1 MRRFVPIFLLS
12 AILCF
17 GTAQAQTASEFYA
30 RNKLTIVV
38 GGDPGGAHDA
48 YARLLARYIGSHIS
62 GAPVVVVQNMTG
74 AGGVVAANYIANVA
88 PKDGSVIAALFPGN
102 VVEPLLQKTSGA
114 NYDPRNLTW
123 IGNIAS
129 LQLACFTWFS
139 VPIKTVDQAKQSEVI
154 VGGQNAGSGS
164 GVLPFLMNQMLGT
177 KFKIITGYQ
186 TGDLRL
192 ALERGEIQGICG
204 LAYSTVL
211 VSTPRWILENKLNFI
226 AQTGLKRSRD
236 LPDTPLVSEL
246 ATNPEDAAIFRLLDI
261 RDALGR
267 PYVGPPAIPADRA
280 EALRNGFAETMRDAA
295 YLADAKKSFQDI
307 DFGDH
312 AEMEN
317 VIAEAYK
324 MPPNVVRRVS
334 DLTHQ

>member
-1 MRRFVPIFLLS
+1 M
-12 AILCF
+12 
-17 GTAQAQTASEFYA
+17 
-30 RNKLTIVV
+30 V

-48 YARLLARYIGSHIS
+48 YARLLQRHIARHIP
-62 GAPVVVVQNMTG
+62 GNPVVIVQNMTG
-74 AGGVVAANYIANVA
+74 AGGVVAANWIANVA
-88 PKDGSVIAALFPGN
+88 PRDGSAIAALFPGN
-102 VVEPLLQKTSGA
+102 VVEPLLQKKPGA

-129 LQLACFTWFS
+129 LQLACFTWFDNP
-139 VPIKTVDQAKQSEVI
+139 VRTVDQAKQTEV
-154 VGGQNAGSGS
+154 VMGGQNAGSGS

-211 VSTPRWILENKLNFI
+211 VSTPRWILEKKLNFI

-236 LPDTPLVSEL
+236 LPDTPIVSEL
-246 ATNPEDAAIFRLLDI
+246 AKNPEDAAVFRLLDI

-267 PYVGPPAIPADRA
+267 PYVGPPGLPADRTA
-280 EALRNGFAETMRDAA
+280 ALRKAFAETMSDPA
-295 YLADAKKSFQDI
+295 YLAEAKQSYQDI
-307 DFGDH
+307 DFADH
-312 AEMEN
+312 SDMETI
-317 VIAEAYK
+317 IAEAYK
-324 MPPNVVRRVS
+324 MPKPVIDRVS